1 MSRGK
6 WSLTKRTRDLAGDAA
21 LEQAHGSLLSVMFLL
36 AGIADD
42 VDQRASDR
50 RLASVEWWLK
60 WSELDAAI
68 GKAARE
74 ESWASRRPR
83 AV

>member
-21 LEQAHGSLLSVMFLL
+21 LEQAHGSLLSVMFVL

-42 VDQRASDR
+42 VEQRASDR
-50 RLASVEWWLK
+50 RLAAVEWWLK
-60 WSELDAAI
+60 WDELNSRIAQE
-68 GKAARE
+68 ARE
-74 ESWASRRPR
+74 ASWADRRPR

>member
-1 MSRGK
+1 MTRSK

-21 LEQAHGSLLSVMFLL
+21 LEQAYGGLLSVMFVL

-42 VDQRASDR
+42 VEQRASDR